1 MGCIHKEGETEMK
14 QENAKGIPCPRCGNQ
29 YVVSKE
35 IKHANGKISIKYQC
49 RNSVCMY
56 KFTPTLL
63 KAATKG
69 KKHQT
74 GKTSIDLDKAREA
87 KKPGKRIVKHD
98 DGTTSV
104 YYEFRRN
111 RSDID
116 PAKRL

>member
-1 MGCIHKEGETEMK
+1 MK
-14 QENAKGIPCPRCGNQ
+14 TNEQIPTICPRCGF
-29 YVVSKE
+29 KDT
-35 IKHANGKISIKYQC
+35 IKQSARERANKTKIVKYM
-49 RNSVCMY
+49 CMNPTCGF
-56 KFTPTLL
+56 KFTQQTVKLL
-63 KAATKG
+63 TKG

-74 GKTSIDLDKAREA
+74 GRTSVDLDKAREA